1 MNQKP
6 LVLAVE
12 TSSRIGSVVIALG
25 EKILDEAT
33 FSAPIRHSAEI
44 FPALSNI
51 LHRFCR
57 KPDQID
63 QVHISVGPG
72 SFTGLRIAV
81 TLAKTM
87 HLANAAKIVAV
98 DTLDVI
104 AANATDY
111 IKEENTTI
119 TFHSES
125 SPYNSK
131 RPVIPNSSSDAEE
144 GPSEVEVPLRL
155 SSTPIGE
162 RQYPERIATITDAKR
177 GQFFIAVYKR
187 LHENTVSP
195 LRNLPSTPIAEQES
209 TSAIRNTQYAIRDT
223 SDEQPVT
230 SDGIWK
236 KVFPDSLMTSSQFL
250 AQFACD
256 ENLIWL
262 LGDGLLYYKDKF
274 KADST
279 RFLEQKYWSPRAS
292 KVHLLG
298 WKKTLT
304 NQFED
309 PLTLTPNYLLRPDIK
324 IKPR

>member
-1 MNQKP
+1 MNKKT

-12 TSSRIGSVVIALG
+12 TSSRIGSVAIALG
-25 EKILDEAT
+25 EKILAETA

-44 FPALSNI
+44 FPAIGNI
-51 LHRFCR
+51 LDRFGR

-87 HLANAAKIVAV
+87 HLANAAKIIAV

-119 TFHSES
+119 NSHSEP
-125 SPYNSK
+125 SPCHSEPSPCHSE
-131 RPVIPNSSSDAEE
+131 RSEE
-144 GPSEVEVPLRL
+144 S
-155 SSTPIGE
+155 
-162 RQYPERIATITDAKR
+162 PERIATITDAKR
-177 GQFFIAVYKR
+177 GQFFIAVYQR
-187 LHENTVSP
+187 LHENTVSFP
-195 LRNLPSTPIAEQES
+195 VSSTGQALRKQES

-223 SDEQPVT
+223 SDEQPAT
-230 SDGIWK
+230 SDGIWE
-236 KVFPDSLMTSSQFL
+236 KVFPDSLMTASQFL
-250 AQFACD
+250 DQFARD
-256 ENLIWL
+256 EKPICL

-274 KADST
+274 KADT
-279 RFLEQKYWSPRAS
+279 VRLLDEKYWSPRAS

-298 WKKTLT
+298 WKKALY
-304 NQFED
+304 NQFAD

>member
-1 MNQKP
+1 MAKKRLLTKHKHSKKQSMNQKP

-25 EKILDEAT
+25 EKILAETT
-33 FSAPIRHSAEI
+33 FSAPIRHSAET
-44 FPALSNI
+44 FPAISDI
-51 LHRFCR
+51 LHRFSR
-57 KPDQID
+57 KPDQIE

-119 TFHSES
+119 TFRSEQ
-125 SPYNSK
+125 
-131 RPVIPNSSSDAEE
+131 
-144 GPSEVEVPLRL
+144 SEVEDPLSL

-162 RQYPERIATITDAKR
+162 RESPERIATITDAKR
-177 GQFFIAVYKR
+177 GRFFIAVYKR
-187 LHENTVSP
+187 LHENTVP
-195 LRNLPSTPIAEQES
+195 FLRNLSSTPIGEQEPNS
-209 TSAIRNTQYAIRDT
+209 HYPLSAIRYPLI
-223 SDEQPVT
+223 
-230 SDGIWK
+230 

-256 ENLIWL
+256 ENPIWL

-274 KADST
+274 KAYST

-298 WKKTLT
+298 WKKALA

-309 PLTLTPNYLLRPDIK
+309 PLTLTPNYLLRPDTK
-324 IKPR
+324 IKKR

>member
-1 MNQKP
+1 MNQKT

-12 TSSRIGSVVIALG
+12 TSSRIGSVVIAIG
-25 EKILDEAT
+25 EKILAEAT
-33 FSAPIRHSAEI
+33 FSTPLRHSAEI

-51 LHRFCR
+51 LDRFCR

-111 IKEENTTI
+111 IKEQNTTI

-131 RPVIPNSSSDAEE
+131 RPVLPNSSSAAAE
-144 GPSEVEVPLRL
+144 GPSEVQVPLSS

-162 RQYPERIATITDAKR
+162 RQSPERIATITDAKR

-187 LHENTVSP
+187 NTNDES
-195 LRNLPSTPIAEQES
+195 AEAEA
-209 TSAIRNTQYAIRDT
+209 TSN
-223 SDEQPVT
+223 E
-230 SDGIWK
+230 IWK
-236 KVFPDSLMTSSQFL
+236 KVFPDSLMTASQFL

-256 ENLIWL
+256 QNPIWL
-262 LGDGLLYYKDKF
+262 LGDGLLYHKDKF

-298 WKKTLT
+298 WKKALT
-304 NQFED
+304 NQFEE